1 MRYDNENIL
10 DKVYDSKISGEEINE
25 LFRYLIGRDRW
36 RDYIKYEKGERK
48 KKGERNGR
56 TTN

>member
-10 DKVYDSKISGEEINE
+10 NKVYDSKITSEEINE

-36 RDYIKYEKGERK
+36 KEYIQYEKNERK
-48 KKGERNGR
+48 IN
-56 TTN
+56 